1 MVEVM
6 FDVPWFRD
14 SCVDRPPGCK
24 VPVKRSQLSPFT
36 LSFIQEARPCRRHEE
51 FRSRDRGDASR
62 VQEKRP
68 QAAGG
73 SSKTHRQC
81 TIRKDGAKQK
91 KTQDHSGILG
101 HTRRASSSMKFQRHA
116 RHPSANHGGACLLG
130 LRRRAEGWQS
140 EDLEIFSP
148 RRVEGARG
156 VPFADDEGALQD
168 SSRFR
173 RRSSQEQIFKDHD
186 PRRAALCRSIWL
198 QVASWLFVA
207 LASWATFRTSWLLT
221 TASNGWAWRRRCT
234 LFPRQKAKPRSVPRV
249 DHDLYKAILESVGE
263 HKVEFRRLGCRH
275 HVNEVVQIQKRG
287 LTALSTKA
295 CQLDSHRS
303 RPIGHFKRNAVWASC
318 WAALQRGARH
328 SNLPSD
334 EPHPQDHGEVGFMHR
349 EISIDGRF
357 KGKLFN
363 TSYLHS

>member
-1 MVEVM
+1 MLPTLDPARESSWILCYDVNSMYPSIMKKPLPMDGREWVDLPSSPNKRLRYLNRPVDLVDYDEDDERRFATWLRLCSMFPGFATLALIGLLAARSFVRETVETRREYKKNGRKLQERAFLAFV
-6 FDVPWFRD
+6 DVQKAGRAKILRSFLQGGW
-14 SCVDRPPGCK
+14 K
-24 VPVKRSQLSPFT
+24 VL
-36 LSFIQEARPCRRHEE
+36 E
-51 FRSRDRGDASR
+51 ASR
-62 VQEKRP
+62 LLMMKAHYRIRRVFDGDLLKSKSSKITTREGQRS
-68 QAAGG
+68 AGASGSKSPAG
-73 SSKTHRQC
+73 SS
-81 TIRKDGAKQK
+81 
-91 KTQDHSGILG
+91 
-101 HTRRASSSMKFQRHA
+101 
-116 RHPSANHGGACLLG
+116 
-130 LRRRAEGWQS
+130 
-140 EDLEIFSP
+140 
-148 RRVEGARG
+148 
-156 VPFADDEGALQD
+156 
-168 SSRFR
+168 
-173 RRSSQEQIFKDHD
+173 
-186 PRRAALCRSIWL
+186 
-198 QVASWLFVA
+198 
-207 LASWATFRTSWLLT
+207 
-221 TASNGWAWRRRCT
+221 
-234 LFPRQKAKPRSVPRV
+234 SVPRV